1 MKIWVKQLQP
11 EVTSLSGWLVYV
23 LSDTEQ
29 SIEAEVCELENLIE
43 TVTKFKLKYKI

>member
-1 MKIWVKQLQP
+1 MKILVKQLPQ

-29 SIEAEVCELENLIE
+29 SIEAEPCELNELVSVIE
-43 TVTKFKLKYKI
+43 RFKLKYKI